1 MDTLV
6 ALPRPAPARILA
18 VGAWLKNA
26 ACRLDGTRVLMSP
39 LHGDLDDP
47 AACTALEDSV
57 QRLLALGPVD
67 AVAHDLHPDF
77 HSTRLALALAQQ
89 LGVPAIG
96 IQHHHAHIAVVQA
109 EQGITG
115 PLVGLALDGVGLGT
129 DGTPW
134 GGELLLVHGAR
145 WQRLGHLQPLALP
158 GGDAAAREPW
168 RLAAAV
174 LHALGRGA
182 EIPQRL
188 GPAVGDSAAKLV
200 AAMLARG
207 LNCPASTSAGRWFD
221 AAAGLLGLSVRQ
233 AAEAEAAIALER
245 LATDTVTALPTLIEA
260 LAQEIQPPLAG
271 ADGTLALLPL
281 LEHVAARGDAGRPG
295 EAAALFHVQLADAL
309 AGWAQRAAQ
318 QHGALQVALGGGCFF
333 NRLLSARLLDT
344 LAALGL
350 PTLRPQGVGCGDAGL
365 ALGQAWAA
373 ALQLADQ
380 RHPAAVRPDEPAA
393 LAATAIA
400 TAAST
405 AAETDLDTPTRPAPA
420 ETSPC
425 A

>member
-1 MDTLV
+1 MDTLIT
-6 ALPRPAPARILA
+6 LPRPAPAHVLA

-26 ACRLDGTRVLMSP
+26 ACRLDGTRALMSP

-47 AACTALEDSV
+47 AACAALEASAE
-57 QRLLALGPVD
+57 RLLALGPVD

-77 HSTRLALALAQQ
+77 HSTRLALALAER

-96 IQHHHAHIAVVQA
+96 VQHHHAHIAVVQA
-109 EQGITG
+109 EQGLAEPVI
-115 PLVGLALDGVGLGT
+115 GLALDGVGLGT
-129 DGTPW
+129 DGEPW
-134 GGELLLVHGAR
+134 GGELLLVRGAH
-145 WQRLGHLQPLALP
+145 WQRLGRLQPLALP

-182 EIPQRL
+182 EIAPRL
-188 GPAVGDSAAKLV
+188 GPAVGEGAAGIIARL
-200 AAMLARG
+200 LARG
-207 LNCPASTSAGRWFD
+207 LNCPASSSAGRWFD

-233 AAEAEAAIALER
+233 AVEAEAAIALEK
-245 LATDTVTALPTLIEA
+245 LATDTVLAQPSLIEA
-260 LAQEIQPPLAG
+260 LAAWPVPLTAVE

-281 LEHVAARGDAGRPG
+281 LGTVAAMGDGGRHG

-309 AGWAQRAAQ
+309 AGWAQRAARE
-318 QHGALQVALGGGCFF
+318 HGALYVALGGGCFL

-344 LAALGL
+344 LSAMQL
-350 PTLRPQGVGCGDAGL
+350 PPLRPRAVGCGDAGL

-373 ALQLADQ
+373 ALQVAEP
-380 RHPAAVRPDEPAA
+380 RRATGTPAQTAA
-393 LAATAIA
+393 QGAAQAIA
-400 TAAST
+400 AA
-405 AAETDLDTPTRPAPA
+405 AAGAPA
-420 ETSPC
+420 TTMTTTTETSPC